1 MDSPNIGTNIT
12 WLDFCSCAPFSISKF
27 YFTIN
32 YTEYGDS
39 YIPYWILSTYLVRIT
54 VRIMTSSGPML
65 AQYKFTRVF
74 QLPHGLEEL
83 LDMKRREVKA
93 SDISFLLHL
102 IYFTFHLSYMNVE
115 LVMYTF
121 SIINEA
127 SVHSALVV
135 PYCNV
140 IG

>member
-1 MDSPNIGTNIT
+1 
-12 WLDFCSCAPFSISKF
+12 
-27 YFTIN
+27 
-32 YTEYGDS
+32 
-39 YIPYWILSTYLVRIT
+39 
-54 VRIMTSSGPML
+54 ML